1 MKLDFNAKH
10 YLTGSAQTKGVAA
23 SRE

>member
-10 YLTGSAQTKGVAA
+10 YLTGSHRQKG
-23 SRE
+23 